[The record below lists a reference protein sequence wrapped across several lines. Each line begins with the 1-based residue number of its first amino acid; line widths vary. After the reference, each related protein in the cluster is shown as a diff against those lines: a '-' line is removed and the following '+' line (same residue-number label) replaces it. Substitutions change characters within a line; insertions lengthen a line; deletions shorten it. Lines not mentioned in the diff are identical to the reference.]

1 MNTLLLTNYKH
12 MALMHSR
19 QPGCRPITKT
29 TESTKKK
36 EEETGDG
43 TFGKTCFQN
52 KLTYDNKNLL
62 KVKYNDNT
70 LRNNAFRWV
79 SKSISFNR

>member
-36 EEETGDG
+36 KE
-43 TFGKTCFQN
+43 KKKKKRK
-52 KLTYDNKNLL
+52 KLVMVHLARHVFRTNLL
-62 KVKYNDNT
+62 MIIKI
-70 LRNNAFRWV
+70 F
-79 SKSISFNR
+79 